1 MRLAAAASILAVLAV
16 VAACARPATTTR
28 GGALPT
34 PMASA
39 PPPVVSTAPSTAEP
53 SSEAPRTAGPVVLG
67 PPADA
72 ASPAVD
78 APAEVPAPSDP
89 IHSTPIKRQ
98 SPARSSPPKVA
109 TPAPTPQT
117 PPLKPQMPERT
128 ASPANLDFASL
139 ESRLR
144 ATKAIGVFTKLSLKN
159 QIDDL
164 LHEFRLF
171 HQGRGPALPT
181 LRDRYDLLLLKVQSL
196 LQNDDPP
203 LARDVSASR
212 EQIWRIL
219 VDPVQFVKLDSG
231 GNPR

>member
-1 MRLAAAASILAVLAV
+1 
-16 VAACARPATTTR
+16 
-28 GGALPT
+28 
-34 PMASA
+34 
-39 PPPVVSTAPSTAEP
+39 
-53 SSEAPRTAGPVVLG
+53 
-67 PPADA
+67 
-72 ASPAVD
+72 
-78 APAEVPAPSDP
+78 
-89 IHSTPIKRQ
+89 
-98 SPARSSPPKVA
+98 
-109 TPAPTPQT
+109 
-117 PPLKPQMPERT
+117 MPEWT

-181 LRDRYDLLLLKVQSL
+181 LRERYDLLLLKVQSL

-212 EQIWRIL
+212 EQIWRLL